1 MNNYKIKKLDL
12 VIIIFILIFG
22 SILRVYQINY
32 DDLWSDEM
40 VSFWIADPNI
50 EFKETINRIF
60 SSNWMVLYEILLK
73 YFHYF
78 FSYNVDI
85 SRYFSLI
92 ISIASLVFF
101 TLLLKK
107 ITNIKATIFGLFILS
122 INIYHLGFSIELRS
136 YILSFLLVC
145 IFIYYCFNNNSNN
158 NFINILILNLI
169 LIFMLLSHAFTLLV
183 VGSYV
188 VYLFL
193 KILKSKTEINK
204 DLYKIVSLIVSST
217 LFLIFYFQTTIKI
230 IDPSIFKGISPDWMW
245 QIKASFYTNFYFSKF
260 FGSRILGL
268 IHLVVL
274 LGCIFYFKK
283 KIYKNFDIF
292 TFFIILIFFSYF
304 IPLTYG
310 YIFNPILLD
319 RYIFFILIPIIGL
332 LAHLIFQVKNKK
344 IRIFLILLICLSS
357 FLNNLL
363 YENSFRK
370 FYTSIYPSKPE
381 VKKALNNINK
391 SNIKFYTFKEDNRY
405 SINTNLIIQNYLL
418 KCEEKLNL
426 KLKYIPF
433 DNKDLM
439 PEKLWVI
446 YLKDTID
453 TDFSIPKKLSEYKL
467 LQEKF
472 FNRLDLYLLAK

>member
-183 VGSYV
+183 VGS
-188 VYLFL
+188 
-193 KILKSKTEINK
+193 
-204 DLYKIVSLIVSST
+204 
-217 LFLIFYFQTTIKI
+217 
-230 IDPSIFKGISPDWMW
+230 
-245 QIKASFYTNFYFSKF
+245 
-260 FGSRILGL
+260 
-268 IHLVVL
+268 
-274 LGCIFYFKK
+274 
-283 KIYKNFDIF
+283 
-292 TFFIILIFFSYF
+292 
-304 IPLTYG
+304 
-310 YIFNPILLD
+310 
-319 RYIFFILIPIIGL
+319 
-332 LAHLIFQVKNKK
+332 
-344 IRIFLILLICLSS
+344 
-357 FLNNLL
+357 
-363 YENSFRK
+363 
-370 FYTSIYPSKPE
+370 
-381 VKKALNNINK
+381 
-391 SNIKFYTFKEDNRY
+391 
-405 SINTNLIIQNYLL
+405 
-418 KCEEKLNL
+418 
-426 KLKYIPF
+426 
-433 DNKDLM
+433 
-439 PEKLWVI
+439 
-446 YLKDTID
+446 
-453 TDFSIPKKLSEYKL
+453 
-467 LQEKF
+467 
-472 FNRLDLYLLAK
+472 